1 MTLVCRTVG
10 EAEEVLQVLADNGLQ
25 VHLIF
30 ETWSN
35 IVLAEQFLAHFDAVY
50 YNSDGLAELFNEQDD
65 PVTSLIAQVLRV
77 ARRAGCKVGIYG
89 QALSDHSELSV
100 ISGRFVV
107 VQRQVVARE
116 QRRKWKKADGYGD
129 NKCFE

>member
-1 MTLVCRTVG
+1 M
-10 EAEEVLQVLADNGLQ
+10 
-25 VHLIF
+25 
-30 ETWSN
+30 
-35 IVLAEQFLAHFDAVY
+35 
-50 YNSDGLAELFNEQDD
+50 
-65 PVTSLIAQVLRV
+65 
-77 ARRAGCKVGIYG
+77 GIYG

>member
-35 IVLAEQFLAHFDAVY
+35 IVLAEQFLAHFDAF
-50 YNSDGLAELFNEQDD
+50 SMGLKDLTQLTLGFII
-65 PVTSLIAQVLRV
+65 TRM
-77 ARRAGCKVGIYG
+77 G
-89 QALSDHSELSV
+89 
-100 ISGRFVV
+100 
-107 VQRQVVARE
+107 
-116 QRRKWKKADGYGD
+116 
-129 NKCFE
+129 